1 MRVCANECW
10 KISPEDAIA
19 ENMTDWLTE
28 GCRMPGYAIWSQNS
42 DFRIREIYCFFVLTK
57 CLFQAVHK
65 TFHNLL
71 LLLSVFDM
79 VRFRWKSRIQGLW
92 RQFSSEFQIQFT
104 QWRWQTPPKISTD
117 SIWWKNLQIPIIN
130 FHFSEAFGLICIHI
144 VPALKFISSFKY
156 IPNII

>member
-1 MRVCANECW
+1 MRLL
-10 KISPEDAIA
+10 K
-19 ENMTDWLTE
+19 TWLTDSLQTARRCHLISKF
-28 GCRMPGYAIWSQNS
+28 GLQNP
-42 DFRIREIYCFFVLTK
+42 RNLLFFLTK
-57 CLFQAVHK
+57 CLLQAVHK

-104 QWRWQTPPKISTD
+104 QWRWQTPPKMSTD

-144 VPALKFISSFKY
+144 VPALKFISSYKH
-156 IPNII
+156 IPNIIKMKINTARRKKNSKVKQM